1 MNKAMKENNQ
11 LLFYLSIVSVFLLL
25 FINALQAQAAPRLA
39 TALIEGRTYDQAHNL
54 GKIDWSGSIW
64 YTNIYHRSLTVKSPD
79 EGGELCSSGCTE
91 PVTHI
96 SSGSSISGSFLRD
109 VTYFEAMGAY
119 EWVGGGVGTITV
131 FACGSSASWN
141 LQKPKNNTP
150 GFNSFSI
157 GVPAGCRNWS
167 VSASGGHVHV
177 RSVDALYVT
186 PTATPSPTLTITPT
200 FTLTPTNTLTFTPTP
215 TYTFTPTNTATF
227 TATPTYTF
235 TPTNTATFTSTP
247 TYTFTPTNT
256 ATFTATATYTF
267 TPTNTATFTQT
278 PTNTPTFTLTPTN
291 TATFTSTPTYTFTP
305 TNTATFTPTFTQTST
320 STLTFTP
327 TSSRTPRS
335 HPTSTFPVGSFPSPI
350 FTPSPTLTATP
361 SPTGTT
367 IPTASKTRQPEPT
380 FNPTPVATSNPP
392 IVVQKEKP
400 SSPIKWPVAAVVG
413 LLLIF
418 ATNSV
423 IDPRPKALS
432 RLEALIS
439 ELSKKK
445 HP

>member
-1 MNKAMKENNQ
+1 MKGKN
-11 LLFYLSIVSVFLLL
+11 LVLFPLSILLIFLLL
-25 FINALQAQAAPRLA
+25 ALNALQAQAAPRLA
-39 TALIEGRTYDQAHNL
+39 TALIEGRTYDQAHSW
-54 GKIDWSGSIW
+54 GKIDWSASVW

-119 EWVGGGVGTITV
+119 EWIGGGVGTITV

-157 GVPAGCRNWS
+157 GVPTGCRNWS
-167 VSASGGHVHV
+167 VNASGGHVHI

-186 PTATPSPTLTITPT
+186 PTATPSPTMTVTPT
-200 FTLTPTNTLTFTPTP
+200 FTLTFTP
-215 TYTFTPTNTATF
+215 TYTLTPTNTATF

-267 TPTNTATFTQT
+267 TPTNSATFTQT

-291 TATFTSTPTYTFTP
+291 TATFT
-305 TNTATFTPTFTQTST
+305 PTFTQTST
-320 STLTFTP
+320 NTLTFTP
-327 TSSRTPRS
+327 TSSRTPRP
-335 HPTSTFPVGSFPSPI
+335 HPTSTFPAGSFPSPT
-350 FTPSPTLTATP
+350 FTPSPTLTITP
-361 SPTGTT
+361 SSTGTT
-367 IPTASKTRQPEPT
+367 IPTASKTQRPEPT
-380 FNPTPVATSNPP
+380 FTATPVATSTLP
-392 IVVQKEKP
+392 IVVEEEKP
-400 SSPIKWPVAAVVG
+400 LSLNKWPVAAVVG

-423 IDPRPKALS
+423 IDPRPKALYQ
-432 RLEALIS
+432 LESLMSA
-439 ELSKKK
+439 LSKKK

>member
-1 MNKAMKENNQ
+1 MNKAIKGKILF
-11 LLFYLSIVSVFLLL
+11 LLPLSILLFLLL
-25 FINALQAQAAPRLA
+25 LSLNALQAQAAPRFA
-39 TALIEGRTYDQAHNL
+39 TALIEGRTYDQAHNW
-54 GKIDWSGSIW
+54 GKIDWNGSVW
-64 YTNIYHRSLTVKSPD
+64 YTNIYHRSLTVKSAD
-79 EGGELCSSGCTE
+79 EGGELCTSGCTE

-119 EWVGGGVGTITV
+119 EWVGGGVGTVTV
-131 FACGSSASWN
+131 SACGSSASWN
-141 LQKPKNNTP
+141 LQKPNNNTP
-150 GFNSFSI
+150 GFNSFPIS
-157 GVPAGCRNWS
+157 VPAGCRTWS
-167 VSASGGHVHV
+167 VRASGGHVHI
-177 RSVDALYVT
+177 RSVDAFYVT
-186 PTATPSPTLTITPT
+186 PTATPSPTMTATPT
-200 FTLTPTNTLTFTPTP
+200 FTLTPTNTATFTPTP
-215 TYTFTPTNTATF
+215 TYTLTPTNTATF
-227 TATPTYTF
+227 TA
-235 TPTNTATFTSTP
+235 TP

-278 PTNTPTFTLTPTN
+278 PTYTPTFTLTPTN
-291 TATFTSTPTYTFTP
+291 TATH
-305 TNTATFTPTFTQTST
+305 TPTFTQTPI

-327 TSSRTPRS
+327 TSSRTPRNI
-335 HPTSTFPVGSFPSPI
+335 PTSTFPAGSFPSPT
-350 FTPSPTLTATP
+350 FTPSPTLTITP

-367 IPTASKTRQPEPT
+367 IPTASKTLQPEPT
-380 FNPTPVATSNPP
+380 FTVTPVATSTPP
-392 IVVQKEKP
+392 IVVQEEKP
-400 SSPIKWPVAAVVG
+400 SSPNKWPAITVIG

-432 RLEALIS
+432 RLEALMS

>member
-1 MNKAMKENNQ
+1 MNKAMKENKQ
-11 LLFYLSIVSVFLLL
+11 LLFSLSIVSVFLLL
-25 FINALQAQAAPRLA
+25 FTNALQAQAAPRLA
-39 TALIEGRTYDQAHNL
+39 TALIEGRTYDQAHNW

-157 GVPAGCRNWS
+157 GVPTGCRNWS
-167 VSASGGHVHV
+167 VRASGGHVHV

-186 PTATPSPTLTITPT
+186 PTATPIPTMTATPT
-200 FTLTPTNTLTFTPTP
+200 FTMTPTNTLTFTPTP
-215 TYTFTPTNTATF
+215 TYTLTPTNTATF
-227 TATPTYTF
+227 TATPSYTF

-256 ATFTATATYTF
+256 ATFTATTTHTF
-267 TPTNTATFTQT
+267 TLTNTATFTQT
-278 PTNTPTFTLTPTN
+278 PT
-291 TATFTSTPTYTFTP
+291 Y
-305 TNTATFTPTFTQTST
+305 TATFTPTFTQTST

-327 TSSRTPRS
+327 TSSRTPRP
-335 HPTSTFPVGSFPSPI
+335 HPTSTFPTGSFPHPT
-350 FTPSPTLTATP
+350 FTPSPTLTYTP

-380 FNPTPVATSNPP
+380 FTVTPVTTSALP
-392 IVVQKEKP
+392 IVEEEKKP
-400 SSPIKWPVAAVVG
+400 SRPNRWPAITVIG

-423 IDPRPKALS
+423 IDPRPEALS
-432 RLEALIS
+432 RLEALMS

>member
-1 MNKAMKENNQ
+1 MNKKAMKGKKHF
-11 LLFYLSIVSVFLLL
+11 LFPLSILLIFLLL
-25 FINALQAQAAPRLA
+25 ALNALQAQAAPRLA
-39 TALIEGRTYDQAHNL
+39 TALIEGRTYDQAHSW
-54 GKIDWSGSIW
+54 GKIDWSASIW

-96 SSGSSISGSFLRD
+96 SSGSSISGNFLRD

-131 FACGSSASWN
+131 FACGSSTSWN
-141 LQKPKNNTP
+141 LQKPNNNTP

-157 GVPAGCRNWS
+157 GVPAGCRNWT
-167 VSASGGHVHV
+167 VSASGGHVHI

-186 PTATPSPTLTITPT
+186 PTATPRPTMTATPT
-200 FTLTPTNTLTFTPTP
+200 FTLTPTNTVTFTPTP
-215 TYTFTPTNTATF
+215 TYTLTPTNTATF
-227 TATPTYTF
+227 IPTA
-235 TPTNTATFTSTP
+235 

-267 TPTNTATFTQT
+267 TPANTATFTQT
-278 PTNTPTFTLTPTN
+278 PTYTPTFTLTPTN
-291 TATFTSTPTYTFTP
+291 TATFTPTPTY
-305 TNTATFTPTFTQTST
+305 TFTQTST

-327 TSSRTPRS
+327 TSSRTPRNT
-335 HPTSTFPVGSFPSPI
+335 PTSTFPVGSFPSPTLGATY
-350 FTPSPTLTATP
+350 TPSPTLTVTP

-380 FNPTPVATSNPP
+380 FTVTPVTTSTSP
-392 IVVQKEKP
+392 IVEEEKKP
-400 SSPIKWPVAAVVG
+400 SRPNRWPVAAVVG

-423 IDPRPKALS
+423 IDPRPKALYQ
-432 RLEALIS
+432 LEGLMSVI
-439 ELSKKK
+439 SKKK